1 MKNRTKKKSKIW
13 LAAIEIILLC
23 LLPAKSIYAAEEAET
38 LEVFTGDLEVSVY
51 VKGIESGSGLSVQ
64 IGTAACEDIE
74 VTGIDEKEVPMRTLV
89 MLDNSI
95 SIPEKARDRIA
106 EVLQNLTA
114 DRLVGEEI
122 AITVFSEDIT
132 WLTDYTS
139 DYSTLRSAVEKISYQ
154 DQETY
159 LTDVLYD
166 LLLSGRIAGEDAV
179 YNRIIVISDGV
190 DNKSIGYTKEELYT
204 FLRENPI
211 PVYTLGVGT
220 GKNNEQLEN
229 MFSISRI
236 TKAESFLLDELEN
249 TLDVNSI
256 LNEDRDILEI
266 KIKPDAELLD
276 GTRKSVKLDFGSG
289 QSLTTEINMP
299 QQENVDKPPK
309 ETEQPTPIKQ
319 PETGD
324 TAKQSIQQEKQ
335 GIGLAVLLMIILAA
349 LMIGAGIIFLVI
361 FFYKKKKKDKT
372 FETIT
377 EDALSELVNAENT
390 KYEKTEI
397 VGMNRKNKDGDT
409 FMIWD
414 SDASY
419 NIVLTD
425 VDSPYKTFQ
434 VPIASSVVIGRKEGI
449 SDIVINYDRTV
460 SGKHCRIDLKNGRFF
475 IVDLQSA
482 NKTFVNNSEI
492 LSETELFS
500 GDILKLG
507 NVKLKFEVR

>member
-1 MKNRTKKKSKIW
+1 M
-13 LAAIEIILLC
+13 
-23 LLPAKSIYAAEEAET
+23 
-38 LEVFTGDLEVSVY
+38 
-51 VKGIESGSGLSVQ
+51 
-64 IGTAACEDIE
+64 
-74 VTGIDEKEVPMRTLV
+74 
-89 MLDNSI
+89 
-95 SIPEKARDRIA
+95 
-106 EVLQNLTA
+106 
-114 DRLVGEEI
+114 
-122 AITVFSEDIT
+122 
-132 WLTDYTS
+132 
-139 DYSTLRSAVEKISYQ
+139 
-154 DQETY
+154 
-159 LTDVLYD
+159 
-166 LLLSGRIAGEDAV
+166 
-179 YNRIIVISDGV
+179 
-190 DNKSIGYTKEELYT
+190 
-204 FLRENPI
+204 
-211 PVYTLGVGT
+211 
-220 GKNNEQLEN
+220 EN

>member
-1 MKNRTKKKSKIW
+1 MKNRIKKKGKI
-13 LAAIEIILLC
+13 LQAAIEIILLF
-23 LLPAKSIYAAEEAET
+23 LLSVKSIYAAKAAGAV
-38 LEVFTGDLEVSVY
+38 EVFTGDSEVIVY
-51 VKGIESGSGLSVQ
+51 VKGIESGNELSVQ
-64 IGTAACEDIE
+64 IGTAACKNIE
-74 VTGIDEKEVPMRTLV
+74 ITRIDEKEVPIRTLV

-95 SIPEKARDRIA
+95 SIPEKARGRIT
-106 EVLQNLTA
+106 EILQNLIA
-114 DRLVGEEI
+114 DRLMGEEI
-122 AITVFSEDIT
+122 AIAVFDENIT

-139 DYSTLRSAVEKISYQ
+139 DYSTLKSAAEKISYQ

-159 LTDVLYD
+159 LTDVLYE
-166 LLLSGRIAGEDAV
+166 LLLSEQIADRDAV

-211 PVYTLGVGT
+211 PVYALGVGT

-229 MFSISRI
+229 MFSVSRI
-236 TKAESFLLDELEN
+236 TRAESFLLDELEN
-249 TLDVNSI
+249 ILDVNSI

-276 GTRKSVKLDFGSG
+276 GTKKSVKLDFGSG
-289 QSLTTEINMP
+289 QIFTVEINMP
-299 QQENVDKPPK
+299 QQENIDRQPK
-309 ETEQPTPIKQ
+309 ETEQPNPVKQ
-319 PETGD
+319 PETFN
-324 TAKQSIQQEKQ
+324 TTVQPIQQEKQ
-335 GIGLAVLLMIILAA
+335 GIGLAVLLMIILAT
-349 LMIGAGIIFLVI
+349 LMTGAGIIFAVI
-361 FFYKKKKKDKT
+361 FFCKKKKKEKT
-372 FETIT
+372 FEAIT
-377 EDALSELVNAENT
+377 EDALSELINAENT

-397 VGMNRKNKDGDT
+397 VGMNRKSKDGDT
-409 FMIWD
+409 FMIWE

-419 NIVLTD
+419 SMVLTD

-434 VPIASSVVIGRKEGI
+434 VPIVNSVVIGRKEGM
-449 SDIVINYDRTV
+449 SDVVINYDRTV
-460 SGKHCRIDLKNGRFF
+460 SGKHCRIDLKNGHFF

-500 GDILKLG
+500 GDVLKLG